1 MNFSK
6 PVALNRNT
14 HRQLKFRL
22 EGGFGFAAGDHAA
35 PLGASEFF
43 AAAKEYAIVF
53 ISGAGDAPLPVVV
66 LGLKDHENLFISAD
80 GQWNARYVPLAVR
93 AYPFASIEA
102 DANLQIV
109 IDEAYAGFND
119 EEGIALFAD
128 GGEPAAALQGTMNLL
143 KAQRHDI
150 NQTRRLGAE
159 LSRLGLLTECSAQ
172 LQLVGGEQFKING
185 FSMVDEAKL
194 NALDDAELLRLARQ
208 GHLALITAHLL
219 SISNLGL
226 LAAKLPAAAEPEKPR
241 PPTKKAKAGAHAK
254 N

>member
-6 PVALNRNT
+6 PVALNSNT
-14 HRQLKFRL
+14 HRQLKFRP

-53 ISGAGDAPLPVVV
+53 VSSGGDTPLPVVV
-66 LGLKDHENLFISAD
+66 LGLKDQENLFISPD
-80 GQWNARYVPLAVR
+80 GQWNARYVPLSIR
-93 AYPFASIEA
+93 SYPFTSIEA
-102 DANLQIV
+102 DTSLQIV
-109 IDEAYAGFND
+109 IDEAYAGFNEQD
-119 EEGIALFAD
+119 GIALFAD
-128 GGEPAAALQGTMNLL
+128 GGEPAEALQGTLNLL
-143 KAQRHDI
+143 RAQRHDI

-159 LSRLGLLTECSAQ
+159 LARLGLLTERSAQ
-172 LQLVGGEQFKING
+172 LQLAGGEQFKING
-185 FSMVDEAKL
+185 FSVVDEAKL
-194 NALDDAELLRLARQ
+194 NVLGDAELLKLARQ

-226 LAAKLPAAAEPEKPR
+226 LATKLSAAAEPQKPR
-241 PPTKKAKAGAHAK
+241 APSKKGKAGAHAK